1 MRCLYACVNGQ
12 HVGGLGGQHKM
23 TLGKGCSAAA
33 QGAELSPEELTRLNM
48 DKSALLQQLIQ
59 EYGGDALMLLG
70 ELQVSSRQA
79 L

>member
-1 MRCLYACVNGQ
+1 MQRC
-12 HVGGLGGQHKM
+12 
-23 TLGKGCSAAA
+23 A

-48 DKSALLQQLIQ
+48 DKSALLQRLIQ

-70 ELQVSSRQA
+70 ELQVSGRQA